1 MKLKVGSLKTNKI
14 NASNQTQNHQE
25 KRESPGK

>member
-14 NASNQTQNHQE
+14 NASNQTQNQE